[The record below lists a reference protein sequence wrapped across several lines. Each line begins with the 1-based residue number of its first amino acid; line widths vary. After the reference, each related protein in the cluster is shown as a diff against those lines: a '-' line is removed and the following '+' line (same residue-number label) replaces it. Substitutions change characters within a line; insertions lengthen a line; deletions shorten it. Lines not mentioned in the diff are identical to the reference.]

1 MVPRGT
7 LALVYLL
14 NVGGWGRGFFIG
26 ENMNNLNQNRIVWM
40 MDETIAN
47 ARPSNWQ
54 RVRQL
59 EGALVSAIGNPSF
72 RHEIVDP
79 IPCLQETARQL
90 KGREFSCILDL
101 TGWLTPA
108 LQELFPNTPVENRF
122 SLSRVRVVSSP
133 KLETTGYKISMPPE
147 EIEQTKR
154 GIDFSRPLVV
164 DDVSFS
170 GWTSR
175 KTMDIWGLRPEQTTH
190 AFLIANTGNL
200 GPEAGA
206 VPMLRS
212 LGSEVVFGHELTT
225 PQDDGWH
232 LKDLHQNPNLD
243 QAFVLA
249 LLFQEAVKRDG
260 MESALVQRFFT
271 HETVIRTVFPEHL
284 TSSQIKDLMSEGRFI
299 LRNGNVIDGDE
310 IHTRNPFLWASPYFQ
325 EHVDIGQILSN
336 KDHIISLLGELRT
349 LTTDPEGRVEASL
362 ELRREVRSTHMNG
375 PEGQFVRG
383 KERL

>member
-1 MVPRGT
+1 MHK
-7 LALVYLL
+7 
-14 NVGGWGRGFFIG
+14 
-26 ENMNNLNQNRIVWM
+26 NRIVWM

-47 ARPSNWQ
+47 ARPSNWK

-59 EGALVSAIGNPSF
+59 EGELVGAIGNPSF

-79 IPCLQETARQL
+79 IPCLRETVTQL
-90 KGREFSCILDL
+90 RGSGFSCVVDL

-108 LQELFPNTPVENRF
+108 LRELFPNIPIENGF

-133 KLETTGYKISMPPE
+133 RLETTGYKISMSPD
-147 EIEQTKR
+147 EIEETKQNL
-154 GIDFSRPLVV
+154 DLSHPLIV

-175 KTMDIWGLRPEQTTH
+175 KTMDIWGVTPKETTL

-200 GPEAGA
+200 GVELGA

-212 LGSEVVFGHELTT
+212 LGSSVVFGHELTT
-225 PQDDGWH
+225 PQEDGWH

-260 MESALVQRFFT
+260 MESALVQNFFT
-271 HETVIRTVFPEHL
+271 HETVIKTVFPDHL
-284 TSSQIKDLMSEGRFI
+284 NSSQIRDLMQEGRFV
-299 LRNGNVIDGDE
+299 LRNGNVVNGDE
-310 IHTRNPFLWASPYFQ
+310 IHARNPFLWASPYFQ
-325 EHVDIGQILSN
+325 KHVDIGRILSN
-336 KDHIISLLGELRT
+336 KDHVISMLNELRT
-349 LTTDPEGRVEASL
+349 LTTDPEGKIEASL
-362 ELRREVRSTHMNG
+362 ELQREVRRVHLNNL
-375 PEGQFVRG
+375 EGQFARG